1 MATGSYEGSLPM
13 EGIPDL
19 TSRSLSRANGHG
31 GLGCSFETSNV
42 GEGYTEVAKE
52 RRQGCQRLD
61 RTRAPWEETPTLTSA
76 SPMRGI
82 ECPPDPPKRLG
93 RRENARFPG
102 QVARTPKSARR
113 PRGESRGRLP
123 GTCEVRVHAVRS
135 GGRGRSDASRVLFA
149 GRSQGL
155 VADTGR

>member
-1 MATGSYEGSLPM
+1 MATGSYEGSLAM

-31 GLGCSFETSNV
+31 GLGGSFGTSNV
-42 GEGYTEVAKE
+42 WRRLHGGREGEATGMSEARSQEGTVGRNAHAHI
-52 RRQGCQRLD
+52 GN
-61 RTRAPWEETPTLTSA
+61 
-76 SPMRGI
+76 PMRGI